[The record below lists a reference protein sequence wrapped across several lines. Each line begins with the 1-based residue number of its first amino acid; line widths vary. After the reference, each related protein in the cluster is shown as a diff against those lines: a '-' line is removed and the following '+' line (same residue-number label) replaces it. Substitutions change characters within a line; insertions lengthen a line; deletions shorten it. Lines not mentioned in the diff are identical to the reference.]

1 MVFHEYLFD
10 YFVFRAILNLAH
22 LDEERTHRRSVDLE
36 DGTGVIDLFITI
48 TVTTALQEAT
58 NDGENAANVALDVIP
73 SRLTEEDI
81 RYYVR
86 NKKEKREISFVFFLF

>member
-1 MVFHEYLFD
+1 M
-10 YFVFRAILNLAH
+10 NLAH

-36 DGTGVIDLFITI
+36 DGTGVIDLFITM

-86 NKKEKREISFVFFLF
+86 NKKKKREISFFFFLF

>member
-1 MVFHEYLFD
+1 
-10 YFVFRAILNLAH
+10 LNLAH

-86 NKKEKREISFVFFLF
+86 NKKKKEKFHLFFFFNFE